1 MSEFPPSGVAQ
12 DAAVSGVPA
21 LTPEA
26 IAAVLEDFRGWL
38 TAAAAAGAAEPM
50 AEQPLAEGAVDL
62 FTLVGQFTALRQEVN
77 LQTRAVRAQQEQN
90 AETLRHLAEAVDL
103 LSQAPAAAPQ
113 WREAPAD
120 DPLRPLLKTLVDLY
134 DAASLAG
141 RELQRVQDAASATLR
156 PIEEAAAGIDAKE
169 DDEPD
174 WRPPAAVQPSWLA
187 RRFGAPGEDAGAS
200 YAAWKAEWT
209 ARRRR
214 EREAIEERLRRARE
228 AAERIRQTLA
238 ATAAGYAMTLQRV
251 ERAMTQHDLE
261 PIPAVGQPFDPE
273 LMEVLEVVLDSGLP
287 SGEVVEEVRRG
298 YLWQGRVF
306 RYAQVRVAKNSG
318 S

>member
-1 MSEFPPSGVAQ
+1 MSEFPPPGVAQ
-12 DAAVSGVPA
+12 DAASAGVPA

-38 TAAAAAGAAEPM
+38 TAAAATEAVEPT

-62 FTLVGQFTALRQEVN
+62 FTLVGQFIALRQEVN

-90 AETLRHLAEAVDL
+90 TETLRHLAEAVDS
-103 LSQAPAAAPQ
+103 LSQAPVAAPQ
-113 WREAPAD
+113 WRESPVD

-141 RELQRVQDAASATLR
+141 RELQRVQDAVSATMR
-156 PIEEAAAGIDAKE
+156 PIEEAATGIDTKE
-169 DDEPD
+169 SDEPD
-174 WRPPAAVQPSWLA
+174 WRPPSAVLPSWWA
-187 RRFGAPGEDAGAS
+187 RRFGARAEDAGAS
-200 YAAWKAEWT
+200 FAAWKVEWT

-214 EREAIEERLRRARE
+214 ERETLEERLRRARE

-251 ERAMTQHDLE
+251 ERSMTQHNLE
-261 PIPAVGQPFDPE
+261 PIPAVGQAFDPE
-273 LMEVLEVVLDSGLP
+273 LMEVLEVVLDSGRS

-298 YLWQGRVF
+298 YLWNGRIF
-306 RYAQVRVAKNSG
+306 RYAQVRVAKS
-318 S
+318 SP